1 MFFILSKALLFLLS
15 PFTWFML
22 CILCAFFLK
31 NDKWRKR
38 CKWSALVLFI
48 LFSNSAI
55 FLEFSR
61 MWEVPGT
68 KISSV
73 KKYDAGIVLTGMAEY
88 NSDLNELSIRR
99 GADRIWQAMT
109 LYHKGK
115 IKKIIITGDS
125 GYITERGL
133 HEAKQMK
140 EVLVGWGIP
149 ETDIITEEISRNTHE
164 NAVETKKLIDRSYPH
179 LEKLLLIT
187 SGMHMRRAKGCFE
200 KAGLTCDVFSTDLYT
215 GPKRNYFWDQYII
228 PDVSTFSDWNQ
239 LNKEWVGY
247 IAYDIIG
254 YI

>member
-1 MFFILSKALLFLLS
+1 MVSFS
-15 PFTWFML
+15 TL
-22 CILCAFFLK
+22 CSIFQYNNISRIF
-31 NDKWRKR
+31 
-38 CKWSALVLFI
+38 ALVG
-48 LFSNSAI
+48 NY
-55 FLEFSR
+55 
-61 MWEVPGT
+61 WN
-68 KISSV
+68 KN
-73 KKYDAGIVLTGMAEY
+73 YDAGIVLTGMAEY
-88 NSDLNELSIRR
+88 NSDLNEISIRR
-99 GADRIWQAMT
+99 GADRIWQALS

-149 ETDIITEEISRNTHE
+149 ETDIITEEVSRNTHE

-179 LEKLLLIT
+179 FEKLLLIT

-200 KAGLTCDVFSTDLYT
+200 KVGLNCDVYSTDLYT
-215 GPKRNYFWDQYII
+215 GPKRNYFWNQYII
-228 PDVSTFSDWNQ
+228 PDISTFSDWNQ

-247 IAYDIIG
+247 ITYDLIG